1 MDEGRRRTLR
11 LLAGGLGAGALT
23 LSGCSGSG
31 ESDAGK
37 GTLAQMKDTGTAR
50 IGYANE
56 SPFAYLD
63 VQTNELTGEAPEIAR
78 VILQRMGIPKIE
90 GVLTEFGAL
99 IPGLKAKRFDIIA
112 AGMYILPERC
122 KQIAFSNPTYGIGE
136 AFIVKAGNPKDLHS
150 FADVAHD
157 AHATLGVVTGA
168 VERGYAKKTG
178 IPDDR
183 IKVFPDAA
191 SALAGVE
198 SGRVDAYAGTS
209 LTMRDLLSKAGKAD
223 VALAAP
229 FTDPVIG
236 GKSVRGYGAFGFRR
250 TDHKL
255 LARFNAELANF
266 IGTPEHLKLVSP
278 FGFTRE
284 DLPGNVT
291 AAQLCKG

>member
-1 MDEGRRRTLR
+1 MDEDRRRALR
-11 LLAGGLGAGALT
+11 LIAGGLGVGALT
-23 LSGCSGSG
+23 LAGCSRSG
-31 ESDAGK
+31 ESEVAK
-37 GTLAQMKDTGTAR
+37 STLQRMKDSGTAR

-56 SPFAYLD
+56 APFAYLD

-112 AGMYILPERC
+112 AGMYILPQRC
-122 KQIAFSNPTYGIGE
+122 QQIAFSNPTYGIGE

-150 FADVAHD
+150 FADVAHE
-157 AHATLGVVTGA
+157 ANAMLGVVTGA

-178 IPDDR
+178 IPDDQV
-183 IKVFPDAA
+183 KVFPDAA

-198 SGRVDAYAGTS
+198 SGRIDAYAGTS

-229 FTDPVIG
+229 FTDPVID
-236 GKSVRGYGAFGFRR
+236 GKSVRGYGAFGFRK
-250 TDHKL
+250 TDHGL
-255 LARFNAELANF
+255 LKQFNGELANF

>member
-23 LSGCSGSG
+23 LSGCSRSG

-37 GTLAQMKDTGTAR
+37 GTLAQMKDAGTAR

-56 SPFAYLD
+56 APYAFLD

-78 VILQRMGIPKIE
+78 VILQRMGIPTID

-112 AGMYILPERC
+112 AGMYILPQRC
-122 KQIAFSNPTYGIGE
+122 QQIAFSNPTYGIGE
-136 AFIVKAGNPKDLHS
+136 AFIVKAGNPEDLHS

-157 AHATLGVVTGA
+157 AGATLGVVTGA
-168 VERGYAKKTG
+168 VERRYAKKTG

-183 IKVFPDAA
+183 VKVFPDAA

-198 SGRVDAYAGTS
+198 SGRVDAYAGSS
-209 LTMRDLLSKAGKAD
+209 LTMRDLLNKAGKAD

-229 FTDPVIG
+229 FTDPVID
-236 GKSVRGYGAFGFRR
+236 GKSVRGYGAFGFRK
-250 TDHKL
+250 TDREL
-255 LARFNAELANF
+255 LEQFNKELANF
-266 IGTPEHLKLVSP
+266 IGTPEHLKLVTP